1 MRIHD
6 VRRLSI
12 TLGLLGGLAVA
23 LLIAPPASAQGIYLA
38 NGSSPTKIYEVDL
51 TNNRTVFLQ
60 ESLLETAV
68 HALGACRGVP
78 ALVGIGRNA
87 GIVATSDLSTS
98 PPVETIEGRL
108 PAGFFVVQ
116 LACSPEGILFFG
128 RTRTDE
134 LYTLDLAT
142 CDPTLVDPCVPVL
155 VGRVETAPGAADV
168 DIAGADI
175 EFTAA
180 GELYLLTNGPFL
192 APDRLLYSIDLS
204 GGLPCPGLS
213 CPATLIGDIATGDH
227 NQGLA
232 VLPDG
237 RMIIASNDDH
247 IYEVDLTDASLLD
260 LGVLVEGFES
270 FPILDISSGDL
281 TALPVDCLP
290 TFDFEKDGEGN
301 SLVAGQI
308 IDDEW
313 ITLGVTV
320 STNEPVDHPLMI
332 FNSSSPTGGDSDLG
346 TPNSDFGGP
355 GLGIGGEFLSPGRN
369 GLPRGHVLI
378 VSADADSSDPNDYDF
393 GGTLDF
399 VFDPPARQVTEVHVL
414 DIDPSEAGMIRA
426 FDVDDVEIL
435 WRPLLEMGNNGF
447 QVVPIGAFNVG
458 RLEITLE
465 STGAVSAIVYC
476 GPCGSN
482 FQPLSIGCADCPSS
496 GPSLEE

>member
-51 TNNRTVFLQ
+51 TNNRTVFLR
-60 ESLLETAV
+60 ESMIEPAV
-68 HALGACRGVP
+68 HALGACRGEN
-78 ALVGIGRNA
+78 ALVGIGRNT
-87 GIVATSDLSTS
+87 GLVARADLSTS

-108 PAGFFVVQ
+108 PVGFFVVQ

-142 CDPTLVDPCVPVL
+142 CDPTLTDPCVPEL

-168 DIAGADI
+168 NIAGADI

-213 CPATLIGDIATGDH
+213 CPATLIGDVATGDN
-227 NQGLA
+227 NQGLT

-237 RMIIASNDDH
+237 RMIVASNDDH
-247 IYEVDLTDASLLD
+247 IYEIDLDDASLLD
-260 LGVLVEGFES
+260 LGVLVEGFS
-270 FPILDISSGDL
+270 FSILDISSGDL

-301 SLVAGQI
+301 ALVAGQI

-320 STNEPVDHPLMI
+320 STTDPVGHPLMI
-332 FNSSSPTGGDSDLG
+332 FNSGSPTGNDPDLG

-355 GLGIGGEFLSPGRN
+355 GIGVGGEFSSPGRN
-369 GLPRGHVLI
+369 GLPRGHVLMI
-378 VSADADSSDPNDYDF
+378 SQDADPSDPNDYKG
-393 GGTLDF
+393 GGTMDF
-399 VFDPPARQVTEVHVL
+399 VFDPPARQVTEVHIL
-414 DIDPSEAGMIRA
+414 DIDLGEGGTVRA
-426 FDVDDVEIL
+426 FDADDVEIL
-435 WRPLLEMGNNGF
+435 SRPLLELGDNSF
-447 QVVPIGAFNVG
+447 QVVPVGAFNVG
-458 RLEITLE
+458 RLEITLQ

-482 FQPLSIGCADCPSS
+482 FQ
-496 GPSLEE
+496 GPSAACTTCPPSELSLED